1 MEALHCE
8 GNLLRAIMGV
18 FLDTCLSFPAVI
30 LSYQIDYG
38 ISIACCQKCI
48 DPMSPVQERYDI
60 RKIVHRGKNTTITFD
75 ATFIVPIE
83 NPTNINLLQFTG
95 VEQHGQ

>member
-48 DPMSPVQERYDI
+48 DPMSPVQER
-60 RKIVHRGKNTTITFD
+60 
-75 ATFIVPIE
+75 
-83 NPTNINLLQFTG
+83 
-95 VEQHGQ
+95 